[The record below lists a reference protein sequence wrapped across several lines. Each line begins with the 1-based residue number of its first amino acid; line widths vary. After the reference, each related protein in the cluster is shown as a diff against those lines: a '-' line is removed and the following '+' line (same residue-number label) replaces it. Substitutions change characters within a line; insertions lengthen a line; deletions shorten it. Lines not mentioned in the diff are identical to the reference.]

1 MRVGSKREISHHPSR
16 LTSIFYTY
24 IYMCM
29 CVEDRSMSSNPYF
42 KDNIGYAWRK
52 VSPSEMR
59 RNEPARKIRRGSRS
73 TLLLP
78 LDAPFIPLH
87 ALRRLFPLS
96 PSPSLSAA

>member
-1 MRVGSKREISHHPSR
+1 
-16 LTSIFYTY
+16 
-24 IYMCM
+24 MCV

-52 VSPSEMR
+52 VSPSGMR

-87 ALRRLFPLS
+87 ALRRLFPAL
-96 PSPSLSAA
+96 SLSLSLCCVTEVKRISQ